1 MRTGSLPPHRTPPPW
16 SSVGSVAWSLA
27 EVQLTFPDRR
37 PALSEA
43 QLVAAHG
50 CACHDQDEE
59 RHTLAEW
66 DAIEAR
72 QRAFAAN
79 AELVDAEGREIDAL
93 LRRRG

>member
-1 MRTGSLPPHRTPPPW
+1 MHSGSLPPHRTPPPW
-16 SSVGSVAWSLA
+16 QSVGSVAWSLP

-37 PALSEA
+37 PALTEA

-50 CACHDQDEE
+50 CACHPVTEE

-72 QRAFAAN
+72 QRAFATDAD
-79 AELVDAEGREIDAL
+79 LVDAEGREINAL
-93 LRRRG
+93 LRRGT